1 MQHAKK
7 NRTLGRSRS
16 QRTALLRGL
25 SVSLIRDGQITTTL
39 AKAKE
44 IQPTIERLV
53 THAKTDSV
61 ASRRHVA
68 SKLGEPQD
76 VTIQKLFTEIAPKF
90 AERNGGY
97 TRVIKL
103 GQTAGR
109 QEAVIEFVS

>member
-61 ASRRHVA
+61 AARRHVA

-103 GQTAGR
+103 GQTAGK
-109 QEAVIEFVS
+109 QEAVIEFVA

>member
-44 IQPTIERLV
+44 IQPTIERLI

-76 VTIQKLFTEIAPKF
+76 VTIQKLFSEIAPKF

-103 GQTAGR
+103 GQTSGR
-109 QEAVIEFVS
+109 QEAVIEFVA

>member
-53 THAKTDSV
+53 THAKTDSI
-61 ASRRHVA
+61 AARRHVA
-68 SKLGEPQD
+68 SKLGEPTD
-76 VTIQKLFTEIAPKF
+76 TTIQKLFGEIAPKF
-90 AERNGGY
+90 ADRNGGY
-97 TRVIKL
+97 TRVVKL

-109 QEAVIEFVS
+109 QEAVIEFVA

>member
-44 IQPTIERLV
+44 IQPRIEKLI

-61 ASRRHVA
+61 ASRRLVA

-76 VTIQKLFTEIAPKF
+76 VTIHKLFLEIAPKF
-90 AERNGGY
+90 TERDGGY

-103 GQTAGR
+103 GQTGGR
-109 QEAVIEFVS
+109 QEAVIEFVA

>member
-76 VTIQKLFTEIAPKF
+76 VTIQKLFTEIAPRF

-109 QEAVIEFVS
+109 QEAVIEFVA